1 MRDSP
6 LRVILRGVPDETTGP
21 RPILPIER
29 VAAALEVILCSG
41 FPTQLAVIT
50 VLSTFGMKV
59 RLGGGQ
65 LAPAFVFALTLSD
78 TVLLVALVF
87 LFLRSHRESPRLAL
101 FAQRRTG
108 IEIALGIAII
118 PLSFMLVI
126 LVLAII
132 QMIDPALHNVPQN
145 PFADLARTRGAAIMF
160 GFVVMVAGGVRE
172 EIQRGFILHRFEQY
186 LGGGPLGLAL
196 FSVVFGL
203 GHIEQGYDVAV
214 ATAALGA
221 FWGALYL
228 ARRSVVAPMVAHAG
242 FNLAQVVKFF
252 FLGG

>member
-1 MRDSP
+1 VSP
-6 LRVILRGVPDETTGP
+6 VPDDTTQR
-21 RPILPIER
+21 RPILPMER

-41 FPTQLAVIT
+41 FPTQLVVIT
-50 VLSTFGMKV
+50 VLGTFGMKIH
-59 RLGGGQ
+59 LGSGQ
-65 LAPAFVFALTLSD
+65 LTPGFVFALTLSD

-87 LFLRSHRESPRLAL
+87 FFLRSHRESPRLAL

-108 IEIALGIAII
+108 LEIVLGIAII

-126 LVLAII
+126 LVLAVI
-132 QMIDPALHNVPQN
+132 QMVDPALHNVPQN
-145 PFADLARTRGAAIMF
+145 PFADLARTRGAAVMF
-160 GFVVMVAGGVRE
+160 AFVVMVAGGVRE
-172 EIQRGFILHRFEQY
+172 EIQRGFILHRFDQY

-221 FWGALYL
+221 FWGAIYL

>member
-1 MRDSP
+1 VDDAFRA
-6 LRVILRGVPDETTGP
+6 GP
-21 RPILPIER
+21 GIERPILPIER
-29 VAAALEVILCSG
+29 VAAALEVLLCSG

-50 VLSTFGMKV
+50 VLSTFGLKV
-59 RLGGGQ
+59 HLADGH
-65 LAPAFVFALTLSD
+65 LAPVFVFALTLSD
-78 TVLLVALVF
+78 TVLLVGLVF
-87 LFLRSHRESPRLAL
+87 FFLRSHRESPGLAL
-101 FAQRRTG
+101 FAQRRTAA
-108 IEIALGIAII
+108 EIALGFAII

-126 LVLAII
+126 VVLGVI
-132 QMIDPALHNVPQN
+132 QMLDPALHNVPQN
-145 PFADLARTRGAAIMF
+145 PFADLARTRGAAVMF

-186 LGGGPLGLAL
+186 LGGGPLGLVI

-203 GHIEQGYDVAV
+203 GHLEQGYDVAV

-228 ARRSVVAPMVAHAG
+228 ARRSVLAPMVAHAG

-252 FLGG
+252 FFGS